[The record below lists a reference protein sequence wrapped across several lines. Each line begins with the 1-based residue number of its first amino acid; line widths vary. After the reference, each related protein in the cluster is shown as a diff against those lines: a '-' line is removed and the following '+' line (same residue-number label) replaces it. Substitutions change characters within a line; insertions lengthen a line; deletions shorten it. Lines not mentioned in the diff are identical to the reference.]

1 MSFARRALVV
11 VLAIEAIGFLRQI
24 LFVFGL
30 ERFLGAI
37 GRAEPVG
44 VIVSVLLIS
53 IIVLIVPVARGNRW
67 ATLAT
72 LPVLLLLLVAVLPV
86 FMPIFGTPNE
96 GNFAVWI
103 TLTVLVFATALVG
116 IPFSVVAILESF
128 GRLEPGHEEAGH
140 GFSAANMFAVASAG
154 AITGMAALAVA
165 VAASPST
172 GDAAFDQ
179 SPDASASITM
189 SELRFEPDDLQI
201 ATGQSTAVFVTNADG
216 FDHSFD
222 IDVLDL
228 HVMVPAH
235 QTKVVMLDPDV
246 DAVFELY
253 CAIPGHRETGMVGR
267 VLAQ

>member
-1 MSFARRALVV
+1 MSFARRALIV
-11 VLAIEAIGFLRQI
+11 VLAIQAIGLLRQI
-24 LFVFGL
+24 LFAFGL
-30 ERFLGAI
+30 ERFLGAL

-44 VIVSVLLIS
+44 VIVGGLLVS

-72 LPVLLLLLVAVLPV
+72 LPVLVLLLVALLPV
-86 FMPIFGTPNE
+86 FAPIFGSPNE

-103 TLTVLVFATALVG
+103 TLTVVVFATALVG

-128 GRLEPGHEEAGH
+128 GRREPADGESG

-172 GDAAFDQ
+172 GDAAFDRA
-179 SPDASASITM
+179 PDASASVTM
-189 SELRFEPDDLQI
+189 SDLRFEPDDLQI
-201 ATGQSTAVFVTNADG
+201 AAGQSTAVFVTNADG

-222 IDVLDL
+222 VDALDV
-228 HVMVPAH
+228 HVFVPAH
-235 QTKVVMLDPDV
+235 QTKVVMLYPDV
-246 DAVFELY
+246 DAVYDLY
-253 CAIPGHRETGMVGR
+253 CAIAGHRDSGMVGR
-267 VLAQ
+267 VVAQ

>member
-1 MSFARRALVV
+1 MSFARRALVM
-11 VLAIEAIGFLRQI
+11 VLAIQAIGLLRQI
-24 LFVFGL
+24 LFAFGL
-30 ERFLGAI
+30 ERFLGAV

-44 VIVSVLLIS
+44 VIVGGLLVS

-72 LPVLLLLLVAVLPV
+72 LPVLVLLLVALLPV
-86 FMPIFGTPNE
+86 FAPIFGAPNE

-103 TLTVLVFATALVG
+103 TLTVVVFATALVG
-116 IPFSVVAILESF
+116 IPFSVVATLESF
-128 GRLEPGHEEAGH
+128 GRLAPADEESGH

-179 SPDASASITM
+179 PPDASASVTM
-189 SELRFEPDDLQI
+189 SDLRFEPDDLQI
-201 ATGQSTAVFVTNADG
+201 AAGQSTAVFVTNADG

-222 IDVLDL
+222 VDALDV
-228 HVMVPAH
+228 HVFVPAH
-235 QTKVVMLDPDV
+235 QTKVVMLYPDV
-246 DAVFELY
+246 DAVYDLY
-253 CAIPGHRETGMVGR
+253 CAIAGHRDSGMVGR
-267 VLAQ
+267 VVAQ